1 MKDNIDEGD
10 KIWTTIA
17 SPGSVY
23 NGIMLDSFNWNS
35 EGIILGLSDIS
46 QTWPIWKKRF
56 LVLLILSYLEKNL
69 VISKVHHL
77 LYKSEVLRKYLE
89 ATFLAIRYAMMT
101 RYKSACL
108 NELLGY
114 SSKEFSL
121 IWRITSK
128 MATNHELQWVI
139 LNANVMA

>member
-23 NGIMLDSFNWNS
+23 NGIMLESFNWNS

-46 QTWPIWKKRF
+46 QTWPIWKKWF
-56 LVLLILSYLEKNL
+56 LVLLILSHFEKNL

-89 ATFLAIRYAMMT
+89 ATFLALKYAMMT
-101 RYKSACL
+101 RYQSIYL
-108 NELLGY
+108 NELMDY
-114 SSKEFSL
+114 SRNEFSL

-128 MATNHELQWVI
+128 RVINHKL
-139 LNANVMA
+139 